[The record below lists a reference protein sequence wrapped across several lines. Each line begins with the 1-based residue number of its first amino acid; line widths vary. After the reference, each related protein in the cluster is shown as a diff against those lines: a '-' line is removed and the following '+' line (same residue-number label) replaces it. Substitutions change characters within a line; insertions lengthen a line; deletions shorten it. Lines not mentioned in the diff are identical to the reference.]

1 MSKTA
6 NSILSNLHDRLNRV
20 EERIA
25 QVRGSS
31 ASELENFDRDVSD
44 FADRH
49 QAIRSLIDETASE
62 TALAKAHQDTSDL
75 EAGLERWF
83 ADIDSK
89 FAGGVPRVNS
99 VSM

>member
-1 MSKTA
+1 MATTA
-6 NSILSNLHDRLNRV
+6 NPVLSKLHERLNRA

-25 QVRGSS
+25 HIRGSS
-31 ASELENFDRDVSD
+31 ASELENFESTLAD

-49 QAIRSLIDETASE
+49 QAIRSLIDETATE
-62 TALAKAHQDTSDL
+62 TALAKADKDTSDL

-83 ADIDSK
+83 ADIDRK
-89 FAGGVPRVNS
+89 FADGPPRVNS